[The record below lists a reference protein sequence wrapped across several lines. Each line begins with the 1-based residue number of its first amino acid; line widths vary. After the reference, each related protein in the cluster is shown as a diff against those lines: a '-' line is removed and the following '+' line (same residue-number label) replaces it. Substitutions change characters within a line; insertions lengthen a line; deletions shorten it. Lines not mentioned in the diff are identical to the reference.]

1 MTTTEA
7 APPPASGHSSG
18 AAGGAGATRT
28 APEPVDENI
37 WLEDIYG
44 EEPLAWVREQN
55 ARTEDMLEDANYA
68 ELESSILEV
77 LDSTDRIAMV
87 GKHGEWYYN
96 FWKDRDNPK
105 GLWRRTS
112 WESYRGGSPEWDI
125 LLDLDALSAAE
136 GQEWVFHGATFLR
149 PANGR
154 AAPAWPCWH
163 SPPTAATP
171 TATASSTS
179 SPAASWTL
187 PPAASTCPRPRATR
201 PGSTQTRCWWPPPPK
216 DCPRR
221 HPPTPAPACK
231 LRRGGSLATAER
243 VFEIPED
250 HMMALV
256 AHDSTPGFER
266 TFAVDWISFFERTTS
281 VLRDGRWVQLDVP
294 VDVNLSSHRGWLL
307 FRPQKDW
314 TVNGTVYPAG
324 SLLAAGF
331 EDFLAGSRE
340 FAVLFTPDA
349 RTSLQSWSWTRDFL
363 LLNLL
368 RDVSSEIRVLD
379 PLRPGTDTAWAS
391 TVLDACPPLHDVNA
405 YAVDDEDD
413 AADADDD
420 GTDGT
425 GSGSVMEREAP
436 GAGNDFWL
444 VGYRVHHA
452 QHPHPRHPR
461 SGNAET
467 GRKRRGRQW
476 RRRSRLGRDAR
487 GDPLLAVVLQRGS
500 LRSPAALRRVQG
512 RHPGTLLP
520 GGRKG
525 PGARRPEPD
534 PALRLRRVRDF
545 ADPGLQRRDRP
556 RLAGAAHRGVLRRR
570 RDPHTR
576 GGVYVVAN
584 IRGGGEYGPPW
595 HRAALQENR
604 HRAYEDFAAV
614 AMDLISRGVTSRERL
629 GCVGGSNGGLL
640 VGNMLTRYPELF
652 GAVSCGVPLLDMRRY
667 TKLSAGYSWIAEYG
681 DPDVPEQWEFIKT
694 FSPYHLLRD
703 GVEYPET
710 FIWTATS
717 DDRVGPVQAR
727 KMAARMQAMGIPNVW
742 FHEALEGGHAGAS
755 DNRQAAALQ
764 SRSQHFLWR
773 ALAGRAWRSLAAAG
787 PGRRASRFALH
798 GRFCVS
804 LVG

>member
-7 APPPASGHSSG
+7 AYPPESGHPSG
-18 AAGGAGATRT
+18 PAGGAGP

-44 EEPLAWVREQN
+44 EQPLAWVREQN
-55 ARTEDMLEDANYA
+55 ARTEDLLEDAQYA
-68 ELESSILEV
+68 DLEGSILEV

-87 GKHGEWYYN
+87 GKHGDWYYN

-125 LLDLDALSAAE
+125 LLDVDALAASE
-136 GQEWVFHGATFLR
+136 GEEWVFHGANFLR
-149 PANGR
+149 PANGEPHRR
-154 AAPAWPCWH
+154 ALLAL
-163 SPPTAATP
+163 SPDGGDANRYREFDVESRSFVDPSAGGFDLPTAKGNASWLDADTLLVAT
-171 TATASSTS
+171 TAEGLPSTTS
-179 SPAASWTL
+179 SYART
-187 PPAASTCPRPRATR
+187 
-201 PGSTQTRCWWPPPPK
+201 GV
-216 DCPRR
+216 
-221 HPPTPAPACK
+221 K
-231 LRRGGSLATAER
+231 LHRGGSLATAER

-281 VLRDGRWVQLDVP
+281 VLRDGGWAQLDVP
-294 VDVNLSSHRGWLL
+294 VDVNLSSHREWLL

-314 TVNGTVYPAG
+314 TVDGTVFPAG

-331 EDFLAGSRE
+331 EDYLAGLRE
-340 FAVLFTPDA
+340 LTVLFTPDA
-349 RTSLQSWSWTRDFL
+349 HTSLQSWSWTRDFL

-379 PLRPGTDTAWAS
+379 PLRRGTDTAWAS

-413 AADADDD
+413 AGDSDDD
-420 GTDGT
+420 GTDG
-425 GSGSVMEREAP
+425 GGAPVAEGEAP

-444 VGYRVHHA
+444 VA
-452 QHPHPRHPR
+452 
-461 SGNAET
+461 T
-467 GRKRRGRQW
+467 GFTTPSTLTR
-476 RRRSRLGRDAR
+476 
-487 GDPLLAVVLQRGS
+487 
-500 LRSPAALRRVQG
+500 
-512 RHPGTLLP
+512 GTLKRAGTAGDGAGVVSTHDVIRTSPSFFNEDAYEVQQHFAVSEDGTRVPYFQVAAKDLVLDGQNP
-520 GGRKG
+520 TQLSGYGGFEISRT
-525 PGARRPEPD
+525 PAYSGAVGRAWLERRTQES
-534 PALRLRRVRDF
+534 F
-545 ADPGLQRRDRP
+545 
-556 RLAGAAHRGVLRRR
+556 GAEG
-570 RDPHTR
+570 DGPHTR

-584 IRGGGEYGPPW
+584 IRGGGEYGPSW

-614 AMDLISRGVTSRERL
+614 ARDLISRGVTSRERL

-640 VGNMLTRYPELF
+640 VGNMLTQYPDLF

-681 DPDVPEQWEFIKT
+681 DPDVPEQWDFIKT
-694 FSPYHLLRD
+694 FSPYHLLKD

-773 ALAGRAWRSLAAAG
+773 ALAGSG
-787 PGRRASRFALH
+787 G
-798 GRFCVS
+798 
-804 LVG
+804 